1 MKTHATVLLFAAVLA
16 QGAQSDGKAEFCAVE
31 LSVTLPDGSPIVSA
45 TAELLNAEWV
55 VVQEQPIRNGK
66 GTICDFGVGFHSI
79 RVRHGATFTTIISGV
94 RFIFG
99 RTQRLHVVLNS
110 DPEGGSGGAAG
121 NACRALLR
129 LQSLNGDPVPG
140 VTVTHGGRT
149 TESDA
154 YGRVSLLVPLKQ
166 FTTISFQKTEYRSHD
181 LSLSCSRAEEFLER
195 NVYLHRTTQ

>member
-1 MKTHATVLLFAAVLA
+1 VLLFAAVLA
-16 QGAQSDGKAEFCAVE
+16 QGAQSDGKAEFCAIE

-66 GTICDFGVGFHSI
+66 GTICDFGFGFHSI
-79 RVRHGATFTTIISGV
+79 RVRHGATLTTTISGV
-94 RFIFG
+94 KFIFG

-129 LQSLNGDPVPG
+129 LQSPNGDPIAG
-140 VTVTHGGRT
+140 VRVTYGGNS
-149 TESDA
+149 TESDK
-154 YGRVSLLVPLKQ
+154 YGRALLVVPLKQ
-166 FTTISFQKTEYRSHD
+166 FTAIAVKKAGFQSKD
-181 LSLSCSRAEEFLER
+181 LSLSCSAPYEFLER
-195 NVYLHRTTQ
+195 NVYLLRTER